1 VTLPVPAEPSPAVAE
16 PRAPM
21 PTLEE
26 VRGKGYPAPD
36 AQDPK
41 KVEFVSRLMSE
52 TEQDALARFKQAT
65 HNILYANGRQHIGWK
80 QSRKSWE
87 DLPLPDGD
95 VRVTM
100 NYIIVILRARLQRL
114 VSSQVNWRGIPTDNS
129 LDAHD
134 RVKLAIN
141 FLKGRYQQQ
150 DMEAKLRAGLMQA
163 FCTGVCALKS
173 FWNPSIGPLTPATA
187 MLPQQAPAVDEFGNP
202 LSDELGNPLMGETQY
217 VETYVDADGQPV
229 DSPEQAFMYRPGDTD
244 TAPRTVFNLR
254 VNPEATGWTEAE
266 GLRWLLDEEIVPIEQ
281 ARERFPKIAKQIRPL
296 DVPATSLTYERIA
309 RGSVVQKPGLVHA
322 MSPYAGAAKQA
333 DTSELS
339 YIREYWEQ
347 RSLFFPKGRLIV
359 VVGGAVAYDGPWPQG
374 VFPYA
379 PLVGE
384 PGVLTAYGRSPVNDM
399 LSPQTVINREW
410 TAIVK
415 EMLSSGAG
423 SWVAWGIPGVPDQIS
438 REDNAVTQIPPR
450 SILANRP
457 ISDIIQRMQP
467 GSVSADRWRMLEQ
480 AKASIFDIGG
490 YHEVSRGQVP
500 PGLDSG
506 VAIQLLLEQ
515 ETAQLKDAVD
525 AVKRSLITW
534 GRHQLAI
541 ARWGYGD
548 GFQRWVPV
556 ERPDLGFMVESID
569 GPKLPDPETIGLD
582 IEYFRPQSEA
592 ATRGEVKELLSMG
605 MIDPRKGL
613 KIMDLGAGFEQA
625 YASETRHYAKAR
637 TENLAME
644 KGEVVADQQLGCVHV
659 QPDPVTGEPVPA
671 YPCLLPDDD
680 DHLTHIDV
688 HQEIALD
695 PMQPWPLRQTALF
708 HIAEHRMRLQAAM
721 LAEMQM
727 NQPPAEG
734 GEGEPKS
741 AAA

>member
-1 VTLPVPAEPSPAVAE
+1 M
-16 PRAPM
+16 PR
-21 PTLEE
+21 LEE

-41 KVEFVSRLMSE
+41 KVAFVSQLMSD

-65 HNILYANGRQHIGWK
+65 HNILVANGRQHIGWK

-95 VRVTM
+95 IRVTM

-134 RVKLAIN
+134 RVKLAVN
-141 FLKGRYQQQ
+141 FLKGRYKQQ

-163 FCTGVCALKS
+163 FCTGVVALKS

-187 MLPQQAPAVDEFGNP
+187 MIEQQAPAVDDFGVP
-202 LSDELGNPLMGETQY
+202 LSDELGQPQMATTY
-217 VETYVDADGQPV
+217 VEAYVDADGNPV
-229 DSPEQAFMYRPGDTD
+229 ETPEEAFMYRPGDTD

-266 GLRWLLDEEIVPIEQ
+266 GLRWLIDEEIVPIEQ
-281 ARERFPKIAKQIRPL
+281 ARERFPKIAATIRPL

-322 MSPYAGAAKQA
+322 QSPYAGATKQQ

-379 PLVGE
+379 PLFGE

-423 SWVAWGIPGVPDQIS
+423 NWVAWGIPGVPDQAP
-438 REDNAVTQIPPR
+438 RGDNAILQIPPR

-457 ISDIIQRMQP
+457 ISDIIQRIQP
-467 GSVSADRWRMLEQ
+467 GSVSADRWRLIEQ

-525 AVKRSLITW
+525 AVKRGLITW

-556 ERPDLGFMVESID
+556 ERPDLGFMVEAID
-569 GPKLPDPETIGLD
+569 GPKLPDPETVGLD

-592 ATRGEVKELLSMG
+592 AVRGEVKDLMDRGL
-605 MIDPRKGL
+605 IDARKGL

-644 KGEVVADQQLGCVHV
+644 KGEVVATEQGCFHV
-659 QPDPVTGEPVPA
+659 GPDPVTGEIIPL

-695 PMQPWPLRQTALF
+695 PTQPWSLRQLALAA
-708 HIAEHRMRLQAAM
+708 IAEHRERLQAAM
-721 LAEMQM
+721 MAELQMQ
-727 NQPPAEG
+727 QPPAEG
-734 GEGEPKS
+734 GEGGERTP
-741 AAA
+741 AE